1 MSGGTQ
7 TDNGGGTFNVVGTP
21 TTNYTIIYN
30 GTNPQWAPAG
40 TSFSFS
46 IASFTSNAG
55 STTVEIGT
63 GTWKAIGA
71 ISFTA
76 SYNNGPATGGYVSH
90 SGWSN
95 LTLSGAGFTG
105 PTVSTEAVSY
115 PGSAGGTKVFTLNA
129 TNGSSSPTSS
139 LTYTFVNR
147 RFWGVSTVASGYVEA
162 DIEGLASN
170 ELSNARAK
178 SSFNV
183 TSGSGQYTIYAYPTR
198 LSTAT
203 FTING
208 FAGGFISPETVSVT
222 NASGFTE
229 DYYVYRSLLADLGT
243 IAVVVS

>member
-7 TDNGGGTFNVVGTP
+7 QGGGGDFNVVGSP
-21 TTNYTIIYN
+21 QTNYTIIYN
-30 GTNPQWAPAG
+30 GSDPQWAPAG

-63 GTWKAIGA
+63 GNWKAIGA
-71 ISFTA
+71 ISFSA

-90 SGWSN
+90 TGWSN
-95 LTLSGAGFTG
+95 LTLGGTGFVG
-105 PTVSTEAVSY
+105 PTVSTEVVTY

-129 TNGSSSPTSS
+129 TNGTSSPTSS

-147 RFWGVSTVASGYVEA
+147 RFWGKSTVTSGYVEA

-183 TSGSGQYTIYAYPTR
+183 TTGTGEYTIYSYPTR
-198 LSTAT
+198 LGTAT